1 MAVIFVSKLEKLT
14 HKIYND
20 FYRKPIP
27 MKLDMTRQQEYYS
40 AYKCHICGGELNH
53 DRVRDH
59 CHFTGVYRG
68 AAHNRCN
75 LQCRKPMIFQSYFII
90 FRVMMRI
97 CLLNNL
103 RDCQEDCPAFHR
115 QKRNISHFPRR

>member
-1 MAVIFVSKLEKLT
+1 
-14 HKIYND
+14 
-20 FYRKPIP
+20 

-40 AYKCHICGGELNH
+40 ATKCHICGGELN
-53 DRVRDH
+53 DDKVRDH

-75 LQCRKPMIFQSYFII
+75 LQCRKPMIFQSHFII

-97 CLLNNL
+97 CLLNYL
-103 RDCQEDCPAFHR
+103 RDCQADCPAFHR
-115 QKRNISHFPRR
+115 QKRNIYLIFLEDKGW